1 MKNIIYYLTLFSLAL
16 FVSCSSGDSNENNE
30 TLIIGSWKQVSESG
44 DFSASGV
51 TELGEFVEIGPDSY
65 AYEGLAF
72 DAELGGEVLY
82 YFYEDGTYEISLAG
96 FWADGNYEVDGDNLT
111 MDGDTH
117 NITKLNSSSAEVELC
132 CPVVTG
138 PVDLALEDGSI
149 VFDYTSIN
157 SNVVQGFERLPKSNS
172 NNKVDENKPTITMN
186 EMRAIMA
193 KKLMESK

>member
-1 MKNIIYYLTLFSLAL
+1 MRVFLTLLILILSITQTLA
-16 FVSCSSGDSNENNE
+16 DR
-30 TLIIGSWKQVSESG
+30 
-44 DFSASGV
+44 SGV
-51 TELGEFVEIGPDSY
+51 KPNGE
-65 AYEGLAF
+65 
-72 DAELGGEVLY
+72 
-82 YFYEDGTYEISLAG
+82 TNR